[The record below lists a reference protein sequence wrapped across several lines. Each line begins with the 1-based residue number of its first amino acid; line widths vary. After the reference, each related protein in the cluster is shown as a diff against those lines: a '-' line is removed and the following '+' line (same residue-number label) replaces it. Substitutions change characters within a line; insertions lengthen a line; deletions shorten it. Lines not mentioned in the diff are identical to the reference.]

1 LNTLNYKIMEFIQRF
16 PFWVIRFLKEVRIEM
31 KKVNW
36 LSRREVL
43 NYTILIIVLSFVVG
57 LYLGALD
64 LLFSWLLARFVL

>member
-1 LNTLNYKIMEFIQRF
+1 M
-16 PFWVIRFLKEVRIEM
+16 IRFLKEVRIEM

-43 NYTILIIVLSFVVG
+43 NYTILIIALSVVVG
-57 LYLGALD
+57 IYLGALD